1 MSPKISFQSATG
13 GGDDG
18 AAFEPV
24 VTPFDW
30 TISDFESAV
39 NRGTMVLLE
48 ARATAAEE
56 ERSREQGAKRVSEG
70 TSEVVPEPAA
80 PVVSEGTSEVVPE
93 PAAPVVS
100 EGTSE
105 VVPEPAAPVVS
116 EGTSEVVPEPA
127 APVVSE
133 GTSEVVPEPA
143 APVVAV
149 VPPVQ
154 SVCATMAELAVA
166 VAVAPT
172 PSSMPRP
179 PSIKFDVILLTDCI
193 FSVSLARPLVD
204 ILRHYSDKTTTV
216 YCCHEIRD
224 ADANALFVAELSKHF
239 RVKRIPYGKL
249 HPDYRTKFIQLLQAK
264 LLRG

>member
-1 MSPKISFQSATG
+1 VSPKISFQSATG

-56 ERSREQGAKRVSEG
+56 ERSREQGAKR
-70 TSEVVPEPAA
+70 
-80 PVVSEGTSEVVPE
+80 
-93 PAAPVVS
+93 VS